1 MCVQD
6 LVFTR
11 GQSESPQI
19 VYAVTLGGRVKKN
32 KTSSSSKQQE
42 EEKSS
47 RHIFKKKIERK
58 GERGFTFKD
67 ILLCV

>member
-19 VYAVTLGGRVKKN
+19 VYAVTLSGRSCQEEQN
-32 KTSSSSKQQE
+32 KQQQRQQ
-42 EEKSS
+42 EKSSS

-58 GERGFTFKD
+58 GVTFKD